1 MGLWKK
7 RTEMEKEKNIWR
19 RIVCGGEEKRRRKGR
34 KEKEYTFLGGGGKRG
49 KYFVNENLWFVEEKR
64 TEREMEE
71 NIWRR
76 KIYGLRKRRKIYCL
90 WMNII

>member
-1 MGLWKK
+1 MGLWSWKK
-7 RTEMEKEKNIWR
+7 NREVKRGKYMEKNFF
-19 RIVCGGEEKRRRKGR
+19 VEEKKSGEGKGR
-34 KEKEYTFLGGGGKRG
+34 KEKEYTFFGGGGKRG

-76 KIYGLRKRRKIYCL
+76 KIYGLQKRRK
-90 WMNII
+90 MEKK

>member
-1 MGLWKK
+1 
-7 RTEMEKEKNIWR
+7 MEKEKNIWR

-34 KEKEYTFLGGGGKRG
+34 KEKEYTFFGGGGKRG

-76 KIYGLRKRRKIYCL
+76 KIYGMQRRRKIYSL
-90 WMNII
+90 RMDII

>member
-1 MGLWKK
+1 
-7 RTEMEKEKNIWR
+7 MEKNFF
-19 RIVCGGEEKRRRKGR
+19 VEEKKSGEGKGR
-34 KEKEYTFLGGGGKRG
+34 KEKEYTFFGGGGKRG

-76 KIYGLRKRRKIYCL
+76 KIYGLQKRRK
-90 WMNII
+90 MEKK

>member
-1 MGLWKK
+1 MGLWSWKEEQRSKK
-7 RTEMEKEKNIWR
+7 RKIYMEKNFF
-19 RIVCGGEEKRRRKGR
+19 VEEKKSGEGKGR
-34 KEKEYTFLGGGGKRG
+34 KEKEYTFFGGGGKRG

-76 KIYGLRKRRKIYCL
+76 KIYGLQKRRK
-90 WMNII
+90 MEKK

>member
-1 MGLWKK
+1 M
-7 RTEMEKEKNIWR
+7 
-19 RIVCGGEEKRRRKGR
+19 EEKKSGEGKGR
-34 KEKEYTFLGGGGKRG
+34 KEKEYTFFGGGGKRG

-76 KIYGLRKRRKIYCL
+76 QIYGLRRGAF
-90 WMNII
+90 NA